1 MNINHPDFNQPVI
14 GVDIGGTTIRC
25 GRVQNG
31 RIVSVMQADVP
42 QTDTAEIVLE
52 TINGLITELMVERA
66 AGIGVG
72 VPGIVDKQ
80 RGIVF
85 DVVNIRSWKKV
96 YLKEELERRFMLPVH
111 INNDAN
117 CFAIGE
123 RYFGYGREMDDFVGL
138 VTGTG
143 MGAGIIKNGHLLPD
157 QNCASGEFGIIPY
170 LDKTL
175 EYYCS
180 GNFFKVFYGLSAEE
194 AAMLAEAGEPVALEA
209 FDQYGKHLGAAVKM
223 VMAALDPEAV
233 IIGGGVSRTFRYY
246 EKAMRHEILD
256 FPYAGPAGKIKILA
270 SSIDNI
276 AILGASA
283 LCHEMAVQTPET
295 G

>member
-1 MNINHPDFNQPVI
+1 MNLNHPDFKLPVI

-25 GRVQNG
+25 GRVQDG
-31 RIVSVMQADVP
+31 RIVSSLHAKVP
-42 QTDTAEIVLE
+42 RTDAPGVVLE
-52 TINGLITELMVERA
+52 TVSGLIKELKIDYV

-72 VPGIVDKQ
+72 VPGIVDIH
-80 RGIVF
+80 RGIVY
-85 DVVNIRSWKKV
+85 DVENIPSWKKV
-96 YLKEELERRFMLPVH
+96 YLKEELERKFMLPVH
-111 INNDAN
+111 VNNDAN

-143 MGAGIIKNGHLLPD
+143 MGAGIIKDGHLLPD
-157 QNCASGEFGIIPY
+157 QNCGSGEFGIIPY

-180 GNFFKVFYGLSAEE
+180 GNFFHVFYGFSAEE
-194 AAMLAEAGEPVALEA
+194 AALLAEVRDPAALEA
-209 FDQYGKHLGAAVKM
+209 FDRYGRHLGAAVKM
-223 VMAALDPEAV
+223 VMATLDPEAV
-233 IIGGGVSRTFRYY
+233 IIGGGVSRTFRHY
-246 EKAMRHEILD
+246 EKAMRQEIMD
-256 FPYAGPAGKIKILA
+256 FPYAGLAGKIKILP
-270 SSIDNI
+270 SCIDNI

-283 LCHEMAVQTPET
+283 LCHEMAVRATET